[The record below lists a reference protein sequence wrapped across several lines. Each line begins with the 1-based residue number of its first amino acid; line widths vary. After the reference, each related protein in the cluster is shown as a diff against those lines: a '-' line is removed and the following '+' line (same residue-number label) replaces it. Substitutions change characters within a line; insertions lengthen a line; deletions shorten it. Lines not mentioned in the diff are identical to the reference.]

1 MESKARFSIT
11 FQQKTDS
18 IFSYVTVQH
27 PQEHTAERV
36 IAIWDTGCTATVIT
50 TSLARR
56 LHLRPCGQSTFRGIG
71 SMRKCTV
78 YELTVI
84 IEPTVPPFTVRAVET
99 DVIDHETDMLIGMDI
114 ISTGDLL
121 VTQRAGHTA
130 FSFTWRNYK

>member
-11 FQQKTDS
+11 FGQKTDS
-18 IFSYVTVQH
+18 IFSYVTAQH
-27 PQEHTAERV
+27 PKEHTSERV
-36 IAIWDTGCTATVIT
+36 VAIWDTGCTATVIT
-50 TSLARR
+50 ANLARR

-71 SMRKCTV
+71 CMRKCPV

-84 IEPTVPPFTVRAVET
+84 VEPTIPPFTVRAVEA

-121 VTQRAGHTA
+121 VTQRAGRTA
-130 FSFTWRNYK
+130 FSFIWRNYK